1 MSLHLD
7 RSRCL
12 LLFVCSILIFLSL
25 YFLVSQDIED
35 AFEEALAIYP
45 PCGRRKIILTDEG
58 KMYGRNELIA
68 RYIKM
73 RTGKVRSRKQ
83 VCFTMCFFSF
93 FFLSLP
99 TRMWLLHLLLSLTL
113 LRTDR
118 AHLCG
123 MFPPSAQYDAH
134 GFIIYTLAHTTLYE
148 IVLMQQNRVSQHKM
162 ATSPRTPYLCGRTS

>member
-1 MSLHLD
+1 
-7 RSRCL
+7 
-12 LLFVCSILIFLSL
+12 
-25 YFLVSQDIED
+25 
-35 AFEEALAIYP
+35 
-45 PCGRRKIILTDEG
+45 
-58 KMYGRNELIA
+58 MYGRNELIA

-99 TRMWLLHLLLSLTL
+99 THMWLLHLLLSLTL

-123 MFPPSAQYDAH
+123 MFPPSDQYDAH
-134 GFIIYTLAHTTLYE
+134 GFIIYTLAHTYPLCYRSFLLGFSLFKKKKRFPHTYKCSQGRSSGSLLPKQRWPQDPARH
-148 IVLMQQNRVSQHKM
+148 VLAMLD
-162 ATSPRTPYLCGRTS
+162 SPPLRLCPSPLSENVQGE